1 MKRFF
6 PFSPRVLVVCLAA
19 CLLAAAPVRAQQGA
33 APGEAAQAAPS
44 ALQAQRAQTRARI
57 ASEREVLAQERQ
69 AAEAACYQRFAVED
83 CLSQVRARDRE
94 AQTRLRREEQ
104 AISDAE
110 RRERTADRLRTIE
123 EKQRAA
129 QDAAAGAV
137 PRAPAPRMAVQER
150 INRDAQARERAERQK
165 AHAQSKAA
173 ENAQR
178 AAAARTREAEARE
191 RYEAKQKQAQE
202 RHEKHRQEAAE
213 DAAQGRKPA
222 ASLPVP
228 GGQP

>member
-1 MKRFF
+1 MNRLSL
-6 PFSPRVLVVCLAA
+6 SPRRALPFCLAA
-19 CLLAAAPVRAQQGA
+19 CLLAAAPVRAQPGA
-33 APGEAAQAAPS
+33 AAQGETAQAAPS

-57 ASEREVLAQERQ
+57 VSEREALAQERQ
-69 AAEAACYQRFAVED
+69 TAEAACYQRFAVED
-83 CLSQVRARDRE
+83 CLSQVRARDRD

-110 RRERTADRLRTIE
+110 RRERTAERLRTIE

-129 QDAAAGAV
+129 QDAAASTA
-137 PRAPAPRMAVQER
+137 PRAPASRMSVQER
-150 INRDAQARERAERQK
+150 ASREAEARERAERQK
-165 AHAQSKAA
+165 AHAQAKAV

-178 AAAARTREAEARE
+178 ATAARTREAEARE

-202 RHEKHRQEAAE
+202 RREKHRQEAAE

-222 ASLPVP
+222 AGLP
-228 GGQP
+228 QP